1 MKNINSEKDLSGV
14 IFETGVIDLRDPY
27 ILLDDGIYY
36 MYGTCWICYRSES
49 LTGPWEGPFN
59 VVEVP
64 QKAEKDH
71 WAPEVYKYNDAYYM
85 FTTYFSSET
94 NHRGCSVFK
103 AFSPMGPFVEIS
115 DGHVTPKEWD
125 AIDGTLYVDE
135 KGQPYM
141 VFVHE
146 WTSMPDKIGSF
157 AVAKLSEDLSH
168 FISEPVELFKAKD
181 TKWAKGGIT
190 DGCFVYKCKDGSLL
204 MLWSNF
210 SVDGYVTA
218 IAKSESGNIEGP
230 WTHAEELLYE
240 KCDVR
245 PYDGGHGMLFTAK
258 DGNLYLSIHSPN
270 GATAEK
276 RTCDILIKVIEE
288 NGLLKWD
295 I

>member
-1 MKNINSEKDLSGV
+1 MKNINTDKDLSSV
-14 IFETGVIDLRDPY
+14 IFETGVLDLRDPF
-27 ILLDDGIYY
+27 ILLEDGVYY
-36 MYGTCWICYRSES
+36 MYGTCWICYRSEN

-59 VVEVP
+59 V
-64 QKAEKDH
+64 AEIPANAVKDH
-71 WAPEVYKYNDAYYM
+71 WAPEVHKYNGAYYM

-94 NHRGCSVFK
+94 NHRGCSIFK
-103 AFSPMGPFVEIS
+103 ASSPMGPFVEIS

-157 AVAKLSEDLSH
+157 AVAKLSDDLSH

-190 DGCFVYKCKDGSLL
+190 DGCFIYKCKDGSLL

-210 SVDGYVTA
+210 SETGYVTA

-245 PYDGGHGMLFTAK
+245 PYDVGHGMILTAK
-258 DGNLYLSIHSPN
+258 DGNMYLSIHSPN
-270 GATAEK
+270 TPTAEK
-276 RTCDILIKVIEE
+276 RTSDILIKVKEE